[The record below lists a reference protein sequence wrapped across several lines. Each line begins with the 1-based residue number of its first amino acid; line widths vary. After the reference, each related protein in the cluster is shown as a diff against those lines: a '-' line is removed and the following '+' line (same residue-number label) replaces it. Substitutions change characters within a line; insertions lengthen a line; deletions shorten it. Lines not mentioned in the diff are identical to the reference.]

1 MNKTSFNILFLCL
14 SILFFTFS
22 DLYSQDSSQ
31 NKSQQSFSSFGF
43 QASFVSGTGITYCYT
58 ANVIRCRVTGGWIK
72 SADESDYT
80 FGFDVHY
87 YLANASGFNL
97 FLGPSFG
104 IYGSSTE
111 STNARLALATCFE
124 APIISKEKRNNLCA
138 GILMYY
144 PSYYFSSST
153 LNPTA
158 GIYIIYNF

>member
-1 MNKTSFNILFLCL
+1 MNKTFFNILFLCSSL
-14 SILFFTFS
+14 LFFTLS

-31 NKSQQSFSSFGF
+31 SKSQQLFSSFGF
-43 QASFVSGTGITYCYT
+43 QASWVSGTGITYCYT
-58 ANVIRCRVTGGWIK
+58 SNDIRYRVTGGWIK
-72 SADESDYT
+72 SEDESVYT

-87 YLANASGFNL
+87 YLANAPGFNL

-111 STNARLALATCFE
+111 STNTRLALATCFE

-138 GILMYY
+138 GIILYY
-144 PSYYFSSST
+144 PAYYFSSST

-158 GIYIIYNF
+158 GIYVLYNF